1 MTAAVFSTENS
12 APPQIHYLFH
22 QYRTTGRKPRT
33 ELWHVHHFWQLELI
47 LDGCG
52 GELAAETEV
61 LPFTSGDIFLIP
73 SGIRHV
79 FHYPDRR
86 CKWLSVKFSV
96 EPQCRTGA
104 QRFSLNEILEPAR
117 TILLHLLN
125 AGRLPDRQEVHLIN
139 AVLMIFVNYHLSH
152 GSDCSQPESTFVSR
166 ISEYVLSREG
176 KYISVDDVARFIG
189 YSPKYTSNRFRRE
202 AGLPLKTFLDR
213 QRYEHAVRRL
223 CFTSDS
229 ISTIAAALGFSDTY
243 AFSRFFK
250 HAAGKSPSQFRE
262 SYLHSM

>member
-1 MTAAVFSTENS
+1 
-12 APPQIHYLFH
+12 
-22 QYRTTGRKPRT
+22 
-33 ELWHVHHFWQLELI
+33 
-47 LDGCG
+47 
-52 GELAAETEV
+52 
-61 LPFTSGDIFLIP
+61 
-73 SGIRHV
+73 
-79 FHYPDRR
+79 
-86 CKWLSVKFSV
+86 
-96 EPQCRTGA
+96 
-104 QRFSLNEILEPAR
+104 
-117 TILLHLLN
+117 
-125 AGRLPDRQEVHLIN
+125 
-139 AVLMIFVNYHLSH
+139 MIFVNYHLSH

-202 AGLPLKTFLDR
+202 AGLPLKIFLDR